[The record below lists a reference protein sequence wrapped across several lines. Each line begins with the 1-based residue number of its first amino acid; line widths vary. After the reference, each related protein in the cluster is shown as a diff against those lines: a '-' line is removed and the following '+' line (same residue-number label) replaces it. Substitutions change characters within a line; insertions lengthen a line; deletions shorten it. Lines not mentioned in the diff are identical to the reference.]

1 MFRYFEI
8 CYLELVSFLVVF
20 IVYLC
25 FFKIVPS
32 IFVQDNIINGINVK
46 LLVEC
51 AHSAKDGVT
60 RNHVFSLI
68 SSITKIVPEKVLEH
82 MLDIFAVI
90 GESAVTQVC

>member
-1 MFRYFEI
+1 MVWF
-8 CYLELVSFLVVF
+8 SVF
-20 IVYLC
+20 IYVSLSLYPRFLW
-25 FFKIVPS
+25 
-32 IFVQDNIINGINVK
+32 QDNTVNEINVK
-46 LLVEC
+46 LLVDC
-51 AHSAKDGVT
+51 AHSANDGVT

>member
-1 MFRYFEI
+1 MSIY
-8 CYLELVSFLVVF
+8 VSLSLYPRFLW
-20 IVYLC
+20 
-25 FFKIVPS
+25 
-32 IFVQDNIINGINVK
+32 QDNTVNEINVK
-46 LLVEC
+46 LLVDC
-51 AHSAKDGVT
+51 AHSANDGVT